1 MLAGGGGA
9 KTFGASSHS
18 ILRPCVVEDIC
29 GGFSR
34 NVWRRRVIGWQ
45 VRLKSK
51 SMIMVLGAILFGVIK
66 KYKKQ

>member
-1 MLAGGGGA
+1 MGVQSGGFMA
-9 KTFGASSHS
+9 LYT
-18 ILRPCVVEDIC
+18 ILKNPSDDVC